1 MGTVVF
7 PSAELKIYLTASAE
21 ERGQR
26 RYKQL
31 LGAGKNADLTQI
43 VEDIRARDDRDM
55 NRAVAPLKPADDAI
69 VIDSTNMSIEAVF
82 EQVQQ
87 AAEKAGLLNQTA

>member
-1 MGTVVF
+1 
-7 PSAELKIYLTASAE
+7 LTASAE

-31 LGAGKNADLTQI
+31 LESGNNANLDQI
-43 VEDIRARDDRDM
+43 IEDIRARDDRDM

-69 VIDSTNMSIEAVF
+69 VIDSTSMSIEAVF
-82 EQVQQ
+82 DQVQQ
-87 AAEKAGLLNQTA
+87 AAKKAGLLG

>member
-7 PSAELKIYLTASAE
+7 PAAALKIYLTASAE

-31 LGAGKNADLTQI
+31 LESGNNANLDRI
-43 VEDIRARDDRDM
+43 IEDIRARDDRDM
-55 NRAVAPLKPADDAI
+55 NRSVAPLKPADDAI
-69 VIDSTNMSIEAVF
+69 VIDSTSMSIEAVF
-82 EQVQQ
+82 DQVLQ
-87 AAEKAGLLNQTA
+87 AAKKAGLLS